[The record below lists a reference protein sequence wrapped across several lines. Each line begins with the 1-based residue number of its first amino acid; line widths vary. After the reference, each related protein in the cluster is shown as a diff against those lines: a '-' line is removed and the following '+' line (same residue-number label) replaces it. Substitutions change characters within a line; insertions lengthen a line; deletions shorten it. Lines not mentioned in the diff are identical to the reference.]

1 MLIAF
6 LSRIFQ
12 RSCFFF
18 LFFFSFLRRCL
29 KALKN
34 NYYSLSSQILDL
46 DFALRVY
53 ASRQVC
59 CFDSDVD
66 VDAGVAKNEFRTV
79 VHLGTFTSL
88 PFSTSEKNTSEMWI
102 RGVFIRN

>member
-18 LFFFSFLRRCL
+18 FFFFPSFDAASKQYLFF
-29 KALKN
+29 
-34 NYYSLSSQILDL
+34 IELDFRFR
-46 DFALRVY
+46 FALRVY